1 MKHGTIYLLYELV
14 CIYTFLS
21 CKLYSVLNL
30 SSISMFPKSTH
41 QTFSTKLF
49 QHFLSHTRFGKEKFS
64 ETDFT
69 VSHYA
74 GKVTQCSCTSSCLAM
89 YIVYVISSN
98 IFMQVTYHTN
108 TFLDKNRDYVVLEHC
123 NVLSSS
129 KCPFVKGLFP
139 SLPEESSR
147 SSYKFSSVAS
157 RFKVFISIT
166 FCVLLNLR

>member
-49 QHFLSHTRFGKEKFS
+49 QHFLSHTRFRNEKFS

-69 VSHYA
+69 FSHYA
-74 GKVTQCSCTSSCLAM
+74 GKVTQFCCTSCLAQ
-89 YIVYVISSN
+89 YIHILYKHIFRKKKVNIKTKFRFSSLKIIPFATLVHSVN
-98 IFMQVTYHTN
+98 LFTT
-108 TFLDKNRDYVVLEHC
+108 
-123 NVLSSS
+123 NVLGG
-129 KCPFVKGLFP
+129 PTL
-139 SLPEESSR
+139 
-147 SSYKFSSVAS
+147 
-157 RFKVFISIT
+157 
-166 FCVLLNLR
+166 